1 MKVTSLRI
9 NEIEKKEIDNFAN
22 KIGKSRSALIREA
35 IKNYLEKYEKTKILT
50 QS

>member
-1 MKVTSLRI
+1 MKVTSIRLS
-9 NEIEKKEIDNFAN
+9 EPEKKEIEVFAS
-22 KIGKSRSALIREA
+22 KIGKNRSELIREA